1 MFTFHSDA
9 KWSHLVWVL
18 VGLVFVSDLL
28 LPWQFDVVFAYL
40 LAHFLAIFFKEKSD
54 VLLLAVITTA
64 LTIVGAAFKPHELPL
79 EQLLLRRML
88 PVASFWAAAFFVIR
102 FISLREMEKQQ
113 EEKFKALF
121 HYATSGILLV
131 NQKGVIVTINPAAE
145 HLFGYARGEMLGQ
158 PIEILIPS
166 RLSERHRGHREDYYQ
181 NPHPRSMGIGLD
193 LKGLKKDQTEF
204 PVEVSLSP
212 FQSSEGSFVVAFV
225 VDNTFRKSYENSI
238 LQQKQELASL
248 TEALKDLNEGLENK
262 VAERT
267 AQLEEAKN
275 ELAAALNKERDLGEL
290 KSRFVSMASHEFR
303 TPLTSVLSSAGLI
316 SQYAELQDIENIKK
330 HASRIKNAVN
340 GLNTILT
347 EFLSLGRLEEGRV
360 QPRPEEIDLP
370 TSVDAVHQE
379 LKSLFKNGQTLHYTH
394 TGKQTV
400 RLDGGLLKNILINL
414 ISNAIKYSGEGATI
428 FVTSVVN
435 GPTARISVRDEGIG
449 IPEPEQKH
457 LFDRFFRASN
467 AVNTTQGTG
476 LGLYIVQ
483 RYAEMMN
490 GQIGYV
496 SELEKGSEFWVEF
509 NSI

>member
-1 MFTFHSDA
+1 
-9 KWSHLVWVL
+9 
-18 VGLVFVSDLL
+18 
-28 LPWQFDVVFAYL
+28 
-40 LAHFLAIFFKEKSD
+40 
-54 VLLLAVITTA
+54 
-64 LTIVGAAFKPHELPL
+64 
-79 EQLLLRRML
+79 
-88 PVASFWAAAFFVIR
+88 
-102 FISLREMEKQQ
+102 
-113 EEKFKALF
+113 
-121 HYATSGILLV
+121 
-131 NQKGVIVTINPAAE
+131 
-145 HLFGYARGEMLGQ
+145 
-158 PIEILIPS
+158 
-166 RLSERHRGHREDYYQ
+166 
-181 NPHPRSMGIGLD
+181 
-193 LKGLKKDQTEF
+193 
-204 PVEVSLSP
+204 
-212 FQSSEGSFVVAFV
+212 
-225 VDNTFRKSYENSI
+225 
-238 LQQKQELASL
+238 
-248 TEALKDLNEGLENK
+248 
-262 VAERT
+262 
-267 AQLEEAKN
+267 
-275 ELAAALNKERDLGEL
+275 
-290 KSRFVSMASHEFR
+290 
-303 TPLTSVLSSAGLI
+303 VLSSAGLI

-428 FVTSVVN
+428 FVTSAVN